1 MEVGEGGELGQ
12 AGFTYA
18 ISWRSVSKTT
28 RIMVSL
34 LSLLGSISSLVLKID
49 QAMINLHAVR
59 ERARGE
65 ESEGGGSRRTCLRRQ

>member
-12 AGFTYA
+12 GGVTYA
-18 ISWRSVSKTT
+18 ISWRSVSRTT

-49 QAMINLHAVR
+49 QAMINYML
-59 ERARGE
+59 
-65 ESEGGGSRRTCLRRQ
+65 